1 MTVSTSPRIRSK
13 TIAATLAFVFGA
25 LGLHRFYLF
34 GARDIWAWLTP
45 VPTLAGLIGLARF
58 SNLGQDDRLAWV
70 LIPVF
75 GLSVAVACGTPSS
88 TRSCSRG
95 GGNHTTTPA
104 HNCQRL
110 TPRAKQT
117 GFAS

>member
-1 MTVSTSPRIRSK
+1 MTVSTSPHIRSK

-58 SNLGQDDRLAWV
+58 SNLGQDDRMAWV

-75 GLSVAVACGTPSS
+75 GL
-88 TRSCSRG
+88 
-95 GGNHTTTPA
+95 
-104 HNCQRL
+104 
-110 TPRAKQT
+110 
-117 GFAS
+117 